1 MSREDTSIALYYRVA
16 ETVKGRIASNR
27 YAPGSILPSENALAR
42 EFNVSNITLRKAMA
56 LLVEQGW
63 VVRRRGIGTLAA
75 DRRDDRIPLKI
86 TGNFSDWVDSAV
98 NRRLGLTVEVLG
110 ISMVPCPFDV
120 ARRMDVESG
129 SPIWEMRRL
138 RKQKR
143 NPVSFYINYA
153 LPEQVHGVSKK
164 DVAKRPFID
173 VFQEKTGLKIHR
185 IARQVEAGVA
195 DLDTGALLSVDFGA
209 PLFFVAHAY
218 FSPENTPLLV
228 TKMVFRGDRYIY
240 SGDIFL
246 DRSNPKTG

>member
-42 EFNVSNITLRKAMA
+42 EFNVSNITLRRAMA

-86 TGNFSDWVDSAV
+86 TGNFNDWVDSAV

-110 ISMVPCPFDV
+110 ISMVPCPFDA
-120 ARRMDVESG
+120 ARQMGVESG

-138 RKQKR
+138 RKQKGS
-143 NPVSFYINYA
+143 PVSLYVNYA
-153 LPEQVHGVSKK
+153 RPEQVGGVTEKDTVKK
-164 DVAKRPFID
+164 PFID

-195 DLDTGALLSVDFGA
+195 DLDTGALLGVDFGA
-209 PLFFVAHAY
+209 PLFFVTHTY
-218 FSPENTPLLV
+218 FSLENAPLMV